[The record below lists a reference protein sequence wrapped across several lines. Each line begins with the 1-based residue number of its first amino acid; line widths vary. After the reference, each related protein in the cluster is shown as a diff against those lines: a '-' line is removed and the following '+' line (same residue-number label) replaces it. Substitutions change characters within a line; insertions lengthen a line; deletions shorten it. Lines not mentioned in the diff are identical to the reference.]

1 MSEPTAHAPGA
12 VPAADDDAA
21 DARPAGDLV
30 LDVAGLRAGY
40 GHVPV
45 LHGVTLSLRSGE
57 AVGIVGH
64 NGVGKTTLM
73 KSLIGLVRATAGR
86 ISIDGIDVTR
96 MKAHERSRLGVG
108 YVPQGR
114 GILPGLTAL
123 ENLRLAW
130 TADSGD
136 TEPAAI
142 ERVVDTLPRL
152 ASILDRKGG
161 ALSGGEQQILA
172 LGRALI
178 AAPWLLLLDE
188 PSEGIQP
195 SIVQEIGEILVGLR
209 KRDRLSLVVVEQNL
223 DLVLD
228 VADRIVVMERGRIE
242 REVDAR
248 TAQAGGLAEL
258 LGMGAMR
265 MSRPAAD
272 GPGAPP
278 RPTAASGSS
287 VRPSMRP
294 TPPPSPPTRATHG
307 ALIPSNTTPP
317 RSLPP
322 ASPSATPRGDSM
334 TMVKRPTLEQMRKI
348 VGSLHMSMSDHEIGE
363 YLEVLEGTMQA
374 YDRVDAMPD
383 YLPEVRYPRTPGM
396 RPPASENPLGAWYVK
411 SEIRGAPYGP
421 LAGKRV
427 VLKDNICL
435 AGVPMMNG
443 ASTLEGYV
451 PDVDATVAAR
461 ILDAGGTIAGKAH
474 CEYFCLSGGSHT
486 SAAGPVHNPYKLGYS
501 AGGSSS
507 GCAALV
513 GAGEIEMAIGGDQ
526 GGSIRMPGS
535 FCGVYGMK
543 PTHGLVPYTGAMP
556 IEATIDHV
564 GPMTSTVADN
574 ALLLEVIA
582 GPDGLDPRQYNVRVD
597 KYTTALGRGVAGL
610 RIGVLTEGFQFD
622 SCEPDVN
629 QKVRQA
635 VERLRSLG
643 AIVEEISIPMHADGL
658 AIWTPIAL
666 EGLEA
671 QMMHG
676 NGMGFNWE
684 GLYTTSLL
692 DAHANWRARAN
703 QLSRT
708 LKISMMAG
716 EYFIRQYRGHYYAK
730 AQNLGRLLR
739 KTYNDALSR
748 HDLLLTPTTPMKATP
763 IPPQDAP
770 LALYCQRA
778 FEMLPNTAPFD
789 VSGHPAMNVP
799 CGMSAGLPVGMQLI
813 GAHYNESTIYR
824 AAHAFEQLGDWRNF

>member
-1 MSEPTAHAPGA
+1 MIEPESALAGA
-12 VPAADDDAA
+12 SAAASDV
-21 DARPAGDLV
+21 V
-30 LDVAGLRAGY
+30 LDVAGLRAAY

-45 LHGVTLSLRSGE
+45 LHGIDFQLKAGE

-64 NGVGKTTLM
+64 NGVGKTTFL
-73 KSLIGLVRATAGR
+73 KTLIGLVPTTAGR

-96 MKAHERSRLGVG
+96 MKAHDRSRLGIG

-136 TEPAAI
+136 TEAAAI
-142 ERVVDTLPRL
+142 ERIVDTLPRL

-178 AAPWLLLLDE
+178 AVPWLLLLDE

-209 KRDRLSLVVVEQNL
+209 KRDKLSLVVVEQNL

-228 VADRIVVMERGRIE
+228 VADRIVVVERGRIE
-242 REVDAR
+242 REVDAH
-248 TAQAGGLAEL
+248 TAQAGGIAEL
-258 LGMGAMR
+258 LGMGKMR
-265 MSRPAAD
+265 MTRAAPARAASPGGASSMPQSARVAASQREPGARPAA
-272 GPGAPP
+272 PRAAPASASTP
-278 RPTAASGSS
+278 RSPATVPRFSL
-287 VRPSMRP
+287 
-294 TPPPSPPTRATHG
+294 PPPSA
-307 ALIPSNTTPP
+307 AAIS
-317 RSLPP
+317 
-322 ASPSATPRGDSM
+322 RGESM
-334 TMVKRPTLEQMRKI
+334 SMVKRPTLEQMSKI
-348 VGSLHMSMSDHEIGE
+348 VASLHMSMSDHEVGD

-374 YDRVDAMPD
+374 YDRVDALPD
-383 YLPEVRYPRTPGM
+383 YLPEVRYPRTPGS
-396 RPPASENPLGAWYVK
+396 RPSASENPLGAWYVK
-411 SEIRGAPYGP
+411 SEIKGAPYGP

-451 PDVDATVAAR
+451 PDVDATVATR

-486 SAAGPVHNPYKLGYS
+486 SAAGPVHNPYKIGYS

-513 GAGEIEMAIGGDQ
+513 GSGEIEMAIGGDQ
-526 GGSIRMPGS
+526 GGSVRMPGS
-535 FCGVYGMK
+535 FSGVYAMK

-556 IEATIDHV
+556 IEATIDHL
-564 GPMTSTVADN
+564 GPMTGTVADN

-582 GPDGLDPRQYNVRVD
+582 GADGLDPRQYNVRVD
-597 KYTTALGRGVAGL
+597 KYTAALGRGVAGL
-610 RIGVLTEGFQFD
+610 RIGVLTEGFQFE
-622 SCEPDVN
+622 SCEPDVV

-635 VERLRSLG
+635 AERLRSLG
-643 AIVEEISIPMHADGL
+643 AIVEEVSIPMHVDGL
-658 AIWTPIAL
+658 PIWTPIAL
-666 EGLEA
+666 EGLVA

-716 EYFIRQYRGHYYAK
+716 EYFIRQYRGHFYAK
-730 AQNLGRLLR
+730 AQNLSRLLK
-739 KTYNDALSR
+739 KTYDQALTR
-748 HDLLLTPTTPMKATP
+748 HELLLMPTTPMKATP
-763 IPPQDAP
+763 IPAQDAP

-799 CGMSAGLPVGMQLI
+799 CGMSAGLPVGMQLV
-813 GAHYNESTIYR
+813 GAQYAESTIYR